1 MPVGDIGRP
10 DDGFFFHFLLF
21 IVTRAYSCSPG
32 FANGR
37 IPVVSVSCFLY
48 QQVQTDICVTSAQL
62 CYAKSFRYSTR
73 YKLCERI
80 CVFVEFFYL
89 IPTFL

>member
-10 DDGFFFHFLLF
+10 DDGFFFHVLLF
-21 IVTRAYSCSPG
+21 IVTRDYSSPG

-37 IPVVSVSCFLY
+37 MPVVYVSCFLY
-48 QQVQTDICVTSAQL
+48 QQVQSDICVTSAQL

-80 CVFVEFFYL
+80 CVFVETFF
-89 IPTFL
+89 I